1 MAAWWRETASN
12 ETLGANSF
20 GHNFQKVWP
29 QEQYALNA
37 LANAPRWSD
46 AVAFTPEPGQYV
58 GSAQAPAPNEV
69 PCLSHV
75 PKKMCVVAHHCSHK
89 KEKEELV
96 ALARDLGLLRD
107 ATTFP
112 HRRELPARGG
122 FRSACSPEFARIVFH
137 ESARSR
143 NISRGTS
150 VLLHGGGP

>member
-1 MAAWWRETASN
+1 MALTC
-12 ETLGANSF
+12 G
-20 GHNFQKVWP
+20 NFAGKSRC
-29 QEQYALNA
+29 YALVV
-37 LANAPRWSD
+37 LFVANAPRWSD

-58 GSAQAPAPNEV
+58 GSAQPPARNEV

>member
-1 MAAWWRETASN
+1 MALTC
-12 ETLGANSF
+12 G
-20 GHNFQKVWP
+20 NFAGKSRC
-29 QEQYALNA
+29 YALIV
-37 LANAPRWSD
+37 L
-46 AVAFTPEPGQYV
+46 FTLVQR
-58 GSAQAPAPNEV
+58 A
-69 PCLSHV
+69 
-75 PKKMCVVAHHCSHK
+75 VVAHHCSHK

-150 VLLHGGGP
+150 VLHGGYP

>member
-1 MAAWWRETASN
+1 MRQLRRQVAQLRAGPTAPS
-12 ETLGANSF
+12 
-20 GHNFQKVWP
+20 
-29 QEQYALNA
+29 
-37 LANAPRWSD
+37 

-58 GSAQAPAPNEV
+58 GSAQPPARNEV

-122 FRSACSPEFARIVFH
+122 FRSACSPELPH
-137 ESARSR
+137 E
-143 NISRGTS
+143 
-150 VLLHGGGP
+150 